1 MNRPFETAWN
11 LLKALPYQ
19 QMYENEVF
27 LEPNEYREDLTHPMI
42 RQNRLGTVNPVIHGI
57 LDRQMASNLPFPMQ
71 NHGQWGVRPDL
82 KVDPSAQIQE
92 VAEHP
97 DPYPRTPTGA
107 MDWKKIDGYTR
118 ARLAPPEIQVMALP
132 DVYDVM
138 AGNISEQ
145 QIAEEAAQQAEYE
158 RAAAAW
164 AALPPEEQARR
175 KALSLFRSRAHK
187 WDR

>member
-1 MNRPFETAWN
+1 MAAPFDKAWN

-19 QMYENEVF
+19 QMYENEVLF
-27 LEPNEYREDLTHPMI
+27 EPNEYREDLAHPMI

-57 LDRQMASNLPFPMQ
+57 LDRQMASNLPFPME
-71 NHGQWGVRPDL
+71 NHGEGGVRPDL

-92 VAEHP
+92 VAERP

-118 ARLAPPEIQVMALP
+118 ARLAPPEIQVMA
-132 DVYDVM
+132 
-138 AGNISEQ
+138 GNISEQ
-145 QIAEEAAQQAEYE
+145 QLAEEAAQQAEYG